1 MTVSPRHIFASESQE
16 IPASQ
21 SGAVSEIMAEFRWID
36 QAIDKVDHDRRLA
49 WLGMKVIPSTDRFSL
64 RHDRDGF
71 LIAFPQFGNR
81 LHPFGW
87 TMDCGRARSYRAL
100 QQQPASLTQRLRA
113 GLSDLFGLGG
123 RMGTQISPAE

>member
-1 MTVSPRHIFASESQE
+1 MTVSPRDIFASESQE

-21 SGAVSEIMAEFRWID
+21 SNAVPEIMAEFRWID
-36 QAIDKVDHDRRLA
+36 QAIDKVDHGRRLA

-71 LIAFPQFGNR
+71 LISFPQFGNR

-87 TMDCGRARSYRAL
+87 TMDRGRVRSYRAL
-100 QQQPASLTQRLRA
+100 QQQPVSLSQRLRA
-113 GLSDLFGLGG
+113 GLSNFFRFDV
-123 RMGTQISPAE
+123 RTGTEISAAE

>member
-16 IPASQ
+16 IPGSA
-21 SGAVSEIMAEFRWID
+21 SGAVPEIMAEFRWID
-36 QAIDKVDHDRRLA
+36 RAVDKLDHDRRLA
-49 WLGMKVIPSTDRFSL
+49 WLGTKVIPTTDRFSL

-87 TMDCGRARSYRAL
+87 TMDRGRARSYRAL
-100 QQQPASLTQRLRA
+100 QQQPASLSQRLRA
-113 GLSDLFGLGG
+113 GLSSLFGVDG
-123 RMGTQISPAE
+123 RAGTQISAAE